1 MDIAVRGD
9 PEGRVMRFV
18 ISYDITEDRPCTK
31 VAKLMEEVLNRVQY
45 SVFEGDAPEE
55 KVMGAVD
62 RALGLIDPEADSLR
76 GYRLCRTCV
85 ARIDSYGKPVGLS
98 EGEVTVL

>member
-1 MDIAVRGD
+1 
-9 PEGRVMRFV
+9 MRFV
-18 ISYDITEDRPCTK
+18 ISYDITEDRPRTK

-55 KVMGAVD
+55 KVMAAVD
-62 RALGLIDPEADSLR
+62 RSLGLIDPETDSLR
-76 GYRLCRTCV
+76 VYRLCRTCT
-85 ARIDSYGKPVGLS
+85 AKIDSYGKPVGLP